1 MKTSKQKST
10 NTTKRVKKTTKNFQH
25 NLIVLISTLNF
36 INLNLKKYTQKNI
49 LYFLN
54 KNLERNKQNP
64 IKLKT
69 LQNYLYTLE
78 KKFKITLNYCKHL
91 GKNSGSETYY
101 KLKYEKEKCYS
112 IINTYFKEK
121 TNNKINEFLQRIK
134 KFNQINSSV
143 KWECINNTNNNI
155 YKYKEYR
162 NIYKNSKK
170 TTPEKILNKYLSKC
184 NFKTE
189 IPSLI
194 MNLET
199 THKIKIYHLRNLKH
213 IENDLKEI
221 DPKKIEKYLSNAIK
235 ENINNPGYLCKFF
248 KNNGYKKLINK
259 IKETNKKYKNKTEI
273 LKKILKEKIKE
284 LENEQYKKE
293 DLEKFF
299 NKTYEIYKIKPHFII
314 EYKKYPDL
322 DKLVQ
327 RAKKEIC
334 KIQDKMIQLKS
345 IKNNIFSILLEQL
358 RHKVDNDKLIPTLK
372 KFIENEPDLKYSK
385 VFDNSYYNNLIK
397 IVSWK
402 ENAKF
407 SSDIK
412 EKGKKWRL
420 YLND

>member
-1 MKTSKQKST
+1 MKTLKKKSP
-10 NTTKRVKKTTKNFQH
+10 NTTKRVKKTTMNFQH

-36 INLNLKKYTQKNI
+36 INLNFKKYTQKNI
-49 LYFLN
+49 LYLLN
-54 KNLERNKQNP
+54 KNLERNKQKL

-69 LQNYLYTLE
+69 LQNYLYILE
-78 KKFKITLNYCKHL
+78 KKFKVTLNYCKHL

-101 KLKYEKEKCYS
+101 KLKYEKEKCYL

-121 TNNKINEFLQRIK
+121 IINKINEFTQRIK

-143 KWECINNTNNNI
+143 KWECINNTNNI

-162 NIYKNSKK
+162 NIHKNSKK
-170 TTPEKILNKYLSKC
+170 TTNNEIIKKYLSKC

-189 IPSLI
+189 IPALI
-194 MNLET
+194 MNLKT
-199 THKIKIYHLRNLKH
+199 TNSTKIYHLRNLKH

-221 DPKKIEKYLSNAIK
+221 DPKKIEKHISNVIK

-248 KNNGYKKLINK
+248 RNSGYKRIIYK
-259 IKETNKKYKNKTEI
+259 IKEQEKKYKNKNEI
-273 LKKILKEKIKE
+273 LKKILEEKIKE
-284 LENEQYKKE
+284 LEKEQYKKE

-299 NKTYEIYKIKPHFII
+299 GKTYEIYKIKPHFII
-314 EYKKYPDL
+314 EHKKYPDL
-322 DKLVQ
+322 EKLVK
-327 RAKKEIC
+327 RAKTEIP
-334 KIQDKMIQLKS
+334 KIQDKMVRQKS

-397 IVSWK
+397 IVS
-402 ENAKF
+402 
-407 SSDIK
+407 
-412 EKGKKWRL
+412 
-420 YLND
+420 

>member
-1 MKTSKQKST
+1 MKTLKKKSP
-10 NTTKRVKKTTKNFQH
+10 NTTKRVKKTTMNFQH

-36 INLNLKKYTQKNI
+36 INLNFKKYTQKNI
-49 LYFLN
+49 LYLLN
-54 KNLERNKQNP
+54 KNLERNKQKL

-69 LQNYLYTLE
+69 LQNYLYILE
-78 KKFKITLNYCKHL
+78 KKFKVTLNYCKHL

-101 KLKYEKEKCYS
+101 KLKYEKEKCYL

-121 TNNKINEFLQRIK
+121 IINKINEFTQRIK

-143 KWECINNTNNNI
+143 KWECINNTNNI

-162 NIYKNSKK
+162 NINKNSKK
-170 TTPEKILNKYLSKC
+170 TTNNEIIKKYLSKC

-189 IPSLI
+189 IPALI
-194 MNLET
+194 MNLKT
-199 THKIKIYHLRNLKH
+199 TNSTKIYHLRNLKH

-221 DPKKIEKYLSNAIK
+221 DPKKIEKHISNVIK

-248 KNNGYKKLINK
+248 RNSGYKRIIHK
-259 IKETNKKYKNKTEI
+259 IKEPEKKYKNKNEI
-273 LKKILKEKIKE
+273 LKKILEEKIKE
-284 LENEQYKKE
+284 LEKEQYKKE

-299 NKTYEIYKIKPHFII
+299 GKTYEIYKIKPHFII
-314 EYKKYPDL
+314 EHKKYPDL
-322 DKLVQ
+322 EKLVK
-327 RAKKEIC
+327 RAKTEIS
-334 KIQDKMIQLKS
+334 KIQDKMVRQKS

-397 IVSWK
+397 IVS
-402 ENAKF
+402 
-407 SSDIK
+407 
-412 EKGKKWRL
+412 
-420 YLND
+420 

>member
-1 MKTSKQKST
+1 MKTLKKKSP
-10 NTTKRVKKTTKNFQH
+10 NTTKRVKKTTMNFQH

-36 INLNLKKYTQKNI
+36 INLNFKKYTQKNI
-49 LYFLN
+49 LYLLN
-54 KNLERNKQNP
+54 KNLERNKQKL

-69 LQNYLYTLE
+69 LQNYLYILE
-78 KKFKITLNYCKHL
+78 KKFKVTLNYCKHL

-101 KLKYEKEKCYS
+101 KLKYEKEKCYL

-121 TNNKINEFLQRIK
+121 IINKINEFTQRIK

-143 KWECINNTNNNI
+143 KWECINNTNNI

-162 NIYKNSKK
+162 NIHKNSKK
-170 TTPEKILNKYLSKC
+170 TTNNEIIKKYLSKC

-189 IPSLI
+189 IPALI
-194 MNLET
+194 MNLKT
-199 THKIKIYHLRNLKH
+199 TNSTKIYHLRNLKH

-221 DPKKIEKYLSNAIK
+221 DPKKIEKHISNVIK

-248 KNNGYKKLINK
+248 RNSGYKRIIYK
-259 IKETNKKYKNKTEI
+259 IKEPEKKYKNKNEI
-273 LKKILKEKIKE
+273 LKKILEEKIKE
-284 LENEQYKKE
+284 LEKEQYKKE

-299 NKTYEIYKIKPHFII
+299 GKTYEIYKIKPHFII
-314 EYKKYPDL
+314 EHKKYPDL
-322 DKLVQ
+322 EKLVK
-327 RAKKEIC
+327 RAKTEIP
-334 KIQDKMIQLKS
+334 KIQDKMVRQKS

-397 IVSWK
+397 IVS
-402 ENAKF
+402 
-407 SSDIK
+407 
-412 EKGKKWRL
+412 
-420 YLND
+420 

>member
-1 MKTSKQKST
+1 M
-10 NTTKRVKKTTKNFQH
+10 NFQH

-36 INLNLKKYTQKNI
+36 INLNFKKYTQKNI
-49 LYFLN
+49 LYLLN
-54 KNLERNKQNP
+54 KNLERNKQKL

-69 LQNYLYTLE
+69 LQNYLYILE
-78 KKFKITLNYCKHL
+78 KKFKVTLNYCKHL

-101 KLKYEKEKCYS
+101 KLKYEKEKCYL

-121 TNNKINEFLQRIK
+121 IINKINEFTQRIK

-143 KWECINNTNNNI
+143 KWECINNTNNI

-162 NIYKNSKK
+162 NIHKNSKK
-170 TTPEKILNKYLSKC
+170 TTNNEIIKKYLSKC

-189 IPSLI
+189 IPALI
-194 MNLET
+194 MNLKT
-199 THKIKIYHLRNLKH
+199 TNSTKIYHLRNLKH

-221 DPKKIEKYLSNAIK
+221 DPKKIEKHISNVIK

-248 KNNGYKKLINK
+248 RNSGYKRIIYK
-259 IKETNKKYKNKTEI
+259 IKEPEKKYKNKNEI
-273 LKKILKEKIKE
+273 LKKILEEKIKE
-284 LENEQYKKE
+284 LEKEQYKKE

-299 NKTYEIYKIKPHFII
+299 GKTYEIYKIKPHFII
-314 EYKKYPDL
+314 EHKKYPDL
-322 DKLVQ
+322 EKLVK
-327 RAKKEIC
+327 RAKTEIP
-334 KIQDKMIQLKS
+334 KIQDKMVRQKS

-397 IVSWK
+397 IVSQG
-402 ENAKF
+402 ENVQLGF
-407 SSDIK
+407 TIK
-412 EKGKKWRL
+412 EKGKK
-420 YLND
+420 